1 MTVLELV
8 IATAIMGIVL
18 GTVLP
23 LFVAIRN
30 SWDSKAGNSET
41 LQNGRV
47 LTEHM
52 HRHLSTA
59 RKITAVSSPSEVRGH
74 IEFEDSNEQ
83 TLRYDIAG
91 DGYVEFGT
99 VGDASE
105 LAGPVS
111 QLQFTCCDACDLD
124 TPSTDVNSIRFVEIT
139 TTVINSAS
147 LGQDR
152 SYTTSAYLRARS
164 DSGTDESLTAG
175 ALLEYDVSQGTTPA
189 LAQVDSTHFL
199 CVYAGPGSVGRAVI
213 LAVDTDDW
221 TVSRATAFEFD
232 SMVEQMRPALA
243 KIDNGHYLCI
253 YADKFDD
260 GQAVVLT
267 VDTGTWE
274 ITKETPLEY
283 DTDHAGTPALAK
295 IDDGHYLCA
304 YADKFDDGQAMVLT
318 VDAGDWTIS
327 GGTKFEYDDTQAQDA
342 ALAQIDATHYLCA
355 YTGTLA
361 DGWALVMTVHT
372 GTWTVSG
379 GPRFEFDGS
388 DGKSPALSQIDSSR
402 YLCAY
407 TGLGFD
413 GWATVLVVDPNTW
426 TVGGLGTRI
435 EFDTTQGMWPALARI
450 DPNNHLCVYEDS
462 DSDGKAVVLTYDPAM
477 VLPIRP

>member
-1 MTVLELV
+1 
-8 IATAIMGIVL
+8 
-18 GTVLP
+18 
-23 LFVAIRN
+23 
-30 SWDSKAGNSET
+30 
-41 LQNGRV
+41 
-47 LTEHM
+47 
-52 HRHLSTA
+52 
-59 RKITAVSSPSEVRGH
+59 
-74 IEFEDSNEQ
+74 
-83 TLRYDIAG
+83 
-91 DGYVEFGT
+91 
-99 VGDASE
+99 
-105 LAGPVS
+105 
-111 QLQFTCCDACDLD
+111 
-124 TPSTDVNSIRFVEIT
+124 
-139 TTVINSAS
+139 
-147 LGQDR
+147 
-152 SYTTSAYLRARS
+152 
-164 DSGTDESLTAG
+164 
-175 ALLEYDVSQGTTPA
+175 
-189 LAQVDSTHFL
+189 
-199 CVYAGPGSVGRAVI
+199 
-213 LAVDTDDW
+213 
-221 TVSRATAFEFD
+221 
-232 SMVEQMRPALA
+232 MVEQMRPALA